1 MIKRIYISI
10 YVLAMVFSIM
20 YVGRVFGEILY
31 LTAID
36 TAIIES
42 WNNGLYIT
50 ILWIKHILKE
60 NCYLLKNDKTK
71 YTFKASEINVI
82 WILGK
87 TIMITG
93 IMKTLAS
100 PNWLI

>member
-1 MIKRIYISI
+1 M
-10 YVLAMVFSIM
+10 
-20 YVGRVFGEILY
+20 GEIVY

-42 WNNGLYIT
+42 WNTGLYIT

-71 YTFKASEINVI
+71 YTFKESEINII
-82 WILGK
+82 WILGI
-87 TIMITG
+87 TIIITG
-93 IMKTLAS
+93 IMKTLAFTNS
-100 PNWLI
+100 LI